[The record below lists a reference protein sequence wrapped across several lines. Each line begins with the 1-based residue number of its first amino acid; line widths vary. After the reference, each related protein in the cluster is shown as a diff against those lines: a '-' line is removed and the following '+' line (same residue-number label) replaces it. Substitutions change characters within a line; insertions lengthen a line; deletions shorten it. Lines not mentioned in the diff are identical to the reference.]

1 MTKRKIQDKIQIE
14 FPIVNCELSSVRLKK
29 NQVTPKVVN
38 NDSFDYKQ
46 IKFLAGQGAICMM
59 LKGGYDFMFINS
71 FDDEGENA
79 NDLSTNK
86 QNSDNEDRNIA

>member
-1 MTKRKIQDKIQIE
+1 MTKERYKTKLANAIQIE
-14 FPIVNCELSSVRLKK
+14 FPVVNGELSSVRLKK

-46 IKFLAGQGAICMM
+46 VKLLAGQGAIYMM

-79 NDLSTNK
+79 SDLSTNK
-86 QNSDNEDRNIA
+86 QNSDNGD